1 MTNYMIGL
9 FIKVVAFRLDLEGW
23 VIFQWMQ
30 IWKRILLEE
39 DNKKVKNKSRKRKHS
54 QLRTMDNL
62 DT

>member
-39 DNKKVKNKSRKRKHS
+39 DNKKVKNKGRKRKHS

>member
-23 VIFQWMQ
+23 VIFPWMQ

>member
-1 MTNYMIGL
+1 MKNYMIGL

-39 DNKKVKNKSRKRKHS
+39 VTRKSKTRAGNENIA
-54 QLRTMDNL
+54 NL
-62 DT
+62 G